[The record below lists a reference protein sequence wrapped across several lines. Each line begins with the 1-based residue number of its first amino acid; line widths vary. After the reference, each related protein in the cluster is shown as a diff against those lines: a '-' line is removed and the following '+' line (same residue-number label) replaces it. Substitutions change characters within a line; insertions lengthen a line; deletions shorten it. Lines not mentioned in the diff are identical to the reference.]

1 MIKRFASLA
10 LLFALSGCAG
20 AAGLLQNPSGLSGT
34 AAGVFG
40 IPAATVASQ
49 VTAEITEI
57 QAVAASLQML
67 RAQLD
72 GVPVTLPPLPPV
84 QPTPAP
90 TPTPPVAVT
99 VPPPAPVITP
109 PPGST
114 LTPPGGPIVTPNSR
128 HRQSRRQQE
137 GWPPP
142 TATVS
147 NLAQSKFDWFGP
159 TAKIP
164 STFRFDAQGRTVALK

>member
-1 MIKRFASLA
+1 VIKRFVALG

-20 AAGLLQNPSGLSGT
+20 QLAGGLLQNPNPSQLSGA

-72 GVPVTLPPLPPV
+72 GIPVTLPPL
-84 QPTPAP
+84 AP
-90 TPTPPVAVT
+90 GPPVA
-99 VPPPAPVITP
+99 
-109 PPGST
+109 
-114 LTPPGGPIVTPNSR
+114 TPPGGPIVTPNLR

-137 GWPPP
+137 GWPPQN
-142 TATVS
+142 AAVG
-147 NLAQSKFDWFGP
+147 NLAQTKFDWSG
-159 TAKIP
+159 
-164 STFRFDAQGRTVALK
+164 STFYFDKEGRTVALK

>member
-1 MIKRFASLA
+1 MIKRFAALG

-72 GVPVTLPPLPPV
+72 GVPVTLPPLTPL
-84 QPTPAP
+84 QPTPTP
-90 TPTPPVAVT
+90 TPTPPPVPVV

-109 PPGST
+109 P
-114 LTPPGGPIVTPNSR
+114 GGPIVTPNLR
-128 HRQSRRQQE
+128 HKQSRRQQE
-137 GWPPP
+137 GWPPQ
-142 TATVS
+142 TAAVS
-147 NLAQSKFDWFGP
+147 NLAQTKFDWSG
-159 TAKIP
+159 
-164 STFRFDAQGRTVALK
+164 STFRFDEQGRTVALK